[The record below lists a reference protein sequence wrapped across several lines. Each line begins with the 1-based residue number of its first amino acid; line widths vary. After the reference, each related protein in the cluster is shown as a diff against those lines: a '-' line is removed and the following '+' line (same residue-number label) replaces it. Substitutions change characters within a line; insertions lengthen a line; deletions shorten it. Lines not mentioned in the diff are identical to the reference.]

1 MRRFFVEDVPGEDGL
16 IFLTG
21 KEANHIRNVLR
32 MKRGD
37 TLIVMD
43 GIGHNF
49 EAIIEELHHKGV
61 RAKIIR
67 SLPPTPP
74 SPIEIHLAHA
84 LIKSRPMD
92 SLIQKA
98 TELGVGFISPFAS
111 QRTALRIRPEH
122 LSRKMDHWE
131 EIMKAAC
138 KQSGRPNL
146 PTLNPPLPFEAL
158 IENAPRQGTLK
169 VLLWEAEKEA
179 DLKGLLRSV
188 GKLPHIVAI
197 IGPEGGFTPM
207 EVRLARDAGFRIIS
221 LGSRVLRSE
230 TAAIT
235 LLSIIQYEWGDLSLR
250 HGM

>member
-1 MRRFFVEDVPGEDGL
+1 MKSFFVEEIPGEGGL

-49 EAIIEELHHKGV
+49 EAIIEGLHHKGV
-61 RAKIIR
+61 RVKIIR
-67 SLPPTPP
+67 SLPPPPP
-74 SPIEIHLAHA
+74 SPVEIHLGQA

-92 SLIQKA
+92 LLIQKA
-98 TELGVGFISPFAS
+98 TELGVGSISPFAS
-111 QRTALRIRPEH
+111 ERTALRIRPEH

-158 IENAPRQGTLK
+158 IENAPRQGALK
-169 VLLWEAEKEA
+169 VLLWEGEQRA
-179 DLKGLLRSV
+179 DLKGLLRSMEP
-188 GKLPHIVAI
+188 LPHIVAI
-197 IGPEGGFTPM
+197 IGPEGGFSPS
-207 EVRLARDAGFRIIS
+207 EIQLARGAGFHIVSMGTRI
-221 LGSRVLRSE
+221 LRAE
-230 TAAIT
+230 TAAIA
-235 LLSIIQYEWGDLSLR
+235 LVSIIQHEWGDLNLSR
-250 HGM
+250 GR